1 MAPKQKSLQATLFGG
16 KITDGAEVTPKGK
29 TGQSPVESP
38 DSSAKRRRL
47 DEGDSKAAAER
58 HATAESMATP
68 QEKVKLAAVDMTT
81 VNHDTGPMSL
91 WMGSSGPDRAALSS
105 PAFDPSLKVKDV
117 PVGKP
122 VGFAVLSAALLE
134 IESLK
139 GSGKGSRKTMTLVL
153 SNMFRL
159 LLYTQPKDLIAT
171 LYILI
176 NKVAPDYEQA
186 ELGVGDGLIVKTIS
200 EVFGR
205 SDAHI
210 KHALNS
216 GEATDLGEVALQ
228 SRVAQ
233 KMLMMPPK
241 GAGPSWW

>member
-1 MAPKQKSLQATLFGG
+1 L
-16 KITDGAEVTPKGK
+16 
-29 TGQSPVESP
+29 
-38 DSSAKRRRL
+38 
-47 DEGDSKAAAER
+47 
-58 HATAESMATP
+58 TA
-68 QEKVKLAAVDMTT
+68 

-91 WMGSSGPDRAALSS
+91 WMGSSGPDHAALSS
-105 PAFDPSLKVKDV
+105 PAFDPSLKVDV
-117 PVGKP
+117 QVGKP
-122 VGFAVLSAALLE
+122 VGFAVLSSALLE
-134 IESLK
+134 IENLK

-241 GAGPSWW
+241 LTIEKIFADMKFLAHASGTDSQKNKNGKDSEDVGSVSWRRG